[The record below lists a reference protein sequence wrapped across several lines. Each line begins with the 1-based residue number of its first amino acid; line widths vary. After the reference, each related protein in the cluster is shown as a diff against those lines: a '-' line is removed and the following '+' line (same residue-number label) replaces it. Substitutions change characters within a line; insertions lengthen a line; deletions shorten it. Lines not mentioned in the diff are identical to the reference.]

1 MLTWDMEVCVV
12 NDATIPLNYKFYSVY
27 YEYDEETF
35 IQLQYVVDTKMEDEE
50 IEKVILDS
58 FHSFRYLD

>member
-1 MLTWDMEVCVV
+1 MSKFNIWHKFVYGTK
-12 NDATIPLNYKFYSVY
+12 TGFYSVY